1 MTQMELIELLLA
13 NGFMNGWALS
23 EDVLVF
29 WEHDENP
36 PAPLTRPTDEILT
49 ADSADA

>member
-1 MTQMELIELLLA
+1 MTQIELIELLLA
-13 NGFMNGWALS
+13 KGFINGWALS
-23 EDVLVF
+23 EDALVF

-36 PAPLTRPTDEILT
+36 PAPLTRPTDEILA